1 MSVAEGLKRVLD
13 IRNAIRGKMVA
24 LGLSQGNDNFDQVK
38 TSVENIIDNTKKT
51 DTATAIQGVFSSGQT
66 GAVFSTGLQGYS
78 SDASMVKV
86 PVSNLA
92 SENIKEGVNI
102 GGVVGE
108 VQEMG
113 KICILN
119 SATLGTS
126 TIYCNDSTIKNN
138 KHTIPNEKFVA
149 LIVQTGG
156 SGGSEYFFM
165 IYRNHGLDIDSDMVY
180 HTVRSNSRPE
190 TENYKVNAGG
200 EYTCSKRNNI
210 YTAKI
215 IAKGLN
221 LNFTYNEETGEL
233 VFNSP
238 SYFSQSSYWGLYCS
252 VLYNT

>member
-102 GGVVGE
+102 GGVIGSVKDAKE
-108 VQEMG
+108 C
-113 KICILN
+113 KIVHIPTDEDSMYIKGTATKKYSGYPILLILQGAERGYSMVIN
-119 SATLGTS
+119 IYSLDDLQYNAYRISYSVSLGGDLYSDMTEKVVYSKSGSGNARTHTLTLRAGTS
-126 TIYCNDSTIKNN
+126 GDPELQTSIKLDEGNNEITFSSTYAYERKYGVMV
-138 KHTIPNEKFVA
+138 HGYIP
-149 LIVQTGG
+149 Q
-156 SGGSEYFFM
+156 
-165 IYRNHGLDIDSDMVY
+165 
-180 HTVRSNSRPE
+180 
-190 TENYKVNAGG
+190 
-200 EYTCSKRNNI
+200 
-210 YTAKI
+210 
-215 IAKGLN
+215 
-221 LNFTYNEETGEL
+221 
-233 VFNSP
+233 
-238 SYFSQSSYWGLYCS
+238 
-252 VLYNT
+252 